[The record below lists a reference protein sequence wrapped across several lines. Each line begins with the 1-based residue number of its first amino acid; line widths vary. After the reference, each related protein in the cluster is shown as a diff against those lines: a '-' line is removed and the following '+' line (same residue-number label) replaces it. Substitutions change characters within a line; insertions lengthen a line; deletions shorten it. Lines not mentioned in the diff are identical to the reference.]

1 MNKVMK
7 LIVVLSFLTTTA
19 IGQEYDDL
27 KSLYV
32 DGKYDKLVDKAEKY
46 TKKEKT
52 VNDPLP
58 YLYMAKGLFKIS
70 QDEKYVADTK
80 GKEVYGNAEM
90 DALNKYQIYKK
101 KDKGNVYR
109 DIADPFIAE
118 LKTQLYEETQNFYDS
133 KNYKKA
139 LANAKKMIK
148 IEPENIGCLII
159 KGLSE
164 YGMKNKAEGKK
175 NIEQAVT
182 FIKAI
187 KSIEDYT
194 KEDAGLMEYAIMQ
207 YTNFLVESKDFSAAK
222 SAIAL
227 GAQYFKGEGHAEYEA
242 LYNKVVN
249 G

>member
-7 LIVVLSFLTTTA
+7 LIVAAALLTSTA
-19 IGQEYDDL
+19 FAQEYEDL

-32 DGKYDKLVDKAEKY
+32 DGKYDKLVDKAERY

-52 VNDPLP
+52 ANDPLP

-70 QDEKYVADTK
+70 QDEKYVADEK
-80 GKEVYGNAEM
+80 GKAMYGNAEM
-90 DALNKYQIYKK
+90 ESLNKYQLYVK
-101 KDKGNVYR
+101 KDKGKVYR

-118 LKTQLYEETQNFYDS
+118 LKGQMYEETQNFYDS

-139 LANAKKMIK
+139 ISQMKKMIK
-148 IEPENIGCLII
+148 IEPNNIGCLIVS
-159 KGLSE
+159 GLSE
-164 YGMKNKAEGKK
+164 IAMKNKTEGKK
-175 NIEQAVT
+175 QIELAVKT
-182 FIKAI
+182 FKEI
-187 KSIEDYT
+187 KSIEDYS
-194 KEDAGLMEYAIMQ
+194 KEDLSLMEYGLMA
-207 YTNFLVESKDFSAAK
+207 YTNFLVESKDFSGAK

-227 GAQYFKGEGHAEYEA
+227 GYQYFKGEEHKEYEA